1 MENLNER
8 AANYAAEKVNEL
20 LAKAIAQAYKDGYN
34 NGYKECADDHDIDL
48 YEDVDF
54 VDLDL
59 PSGLLWSSRYRM
71 GEENK
76 PLYLTYE
83 EASTM
88 DIPTEEQFNE
98 LVENCNWSHL
108 MGSVCR
114 GGYSFR
120 EPVGKYC
127 NSVNGECISFCQEGM
142 KYIGSGY
149 APYGIY
155 FWIRDDVDEAEKKS
169 VFIKSE
175 LQNKRPIIK
184 IEKVDASTAK
194 MPVMLVRNK

>member
-34 NGYKECADDHDIDL
+34 NGYKECADDYDIDL

-98 LVENCNWSHL
+98 LVENCNWSHI
-108 MGSVCR
+108 MGHVCR

-120 EPVGKYC
+120 EPIGKCC
-127 NSVNGECISFCQEGM
+127 NSVNRERISFHQEGM

-149 APYGIY
+149 TPYGIY

-169 VFIKSE
+169 VFIESG
-175 LQNKRPIIK
+175 LQNEKPIIK
-184 IEKVDASTAK
+184 IKKVDASTAK

>member
-98 LVENCNWSHL
+98 LVENCNWSHI
-108 MGSVCR
+108 MGHVCR

-120 EPVGKYC
+120 EPIGKC
-127 NSVNGECISFCQEGM
+127 CDSVNGERISFHQEGM

-149 APYGIY
+149 APYVIY

-169 VFIKSE
+169 VFIDSG
-175 LQNKRPIIK
+175 LQYEKFIIK
-184 IEKVDASTAK
+184 IKKVNASTAK

>member
-34 NGYKECADDHDIDL
+34 NGYKECADDYDIDL

-98 LVENCNWSHL
+98 LVENCNWSHI
-108 MGSVCR
+108 MGYVNR
-114 GGYSFR
+114 GGYDFR
-120 EPVGKYC
+120 QPVGKYC
-127 NSVNGECISFCQEGM
+127 NSVNGDHISFREKGM
-142 KYIGSGY
+142 RYIGSGY
-149 APYGIY
+149 GSNDIR

>member
-120 EPVGKYC
+120 EPIGKC
-127 NSVNGECISFCQEGM
+127 CDSVNGERISFHQEGM

-169 VFIKSE
+169 VFIESD
-175 LQNKRPIIK
+175 LQNEKPIIK
-184 IEKVDASTAK
+184 IKKVDASTAK